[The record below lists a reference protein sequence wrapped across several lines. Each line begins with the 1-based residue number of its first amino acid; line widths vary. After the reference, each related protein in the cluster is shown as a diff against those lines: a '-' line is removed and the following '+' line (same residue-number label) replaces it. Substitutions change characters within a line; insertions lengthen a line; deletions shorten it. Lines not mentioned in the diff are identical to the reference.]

1 VKVLLVHNR
10 YRSAQPSGE
19 NGVVDEE
26 ARLLEDAGCDVHR
39 LELESDQIAGWSPL
53 KRAGLPL
60 RVIWSR
66 RGQQLMTEAIDR
78 SGAELV
84 HVHNTFPLFSP
95 TAFRAA
101 SRRKV
106 TVINTL
112 HNFRPL
118 CPAGTFFR
126 DGHVCEE
133 CLGRAP
139 LPALRHGCYR
149 DSRAATAPLVAMDTL
164 HSVIGTWRQHV
175 DAFITP
181 SAFAM
186 RKYVQAGWER
196 SRFAVKYNTAE
207 DLGLRE
213 GAGDPFVCIGRLYPE
228 KGVDVLLRAWALAFP
243 QGGPRLLIVGSG
255 EVEAPLRQLAA
266 GLRLNGVEFMGQL
279 ARSDALDVMRTA
291 RAVVV
296 PSVWYEVFPRIVCEA
311 YSLGVPVVASRIG
324 SLTEVVQD
332 EVTGLHFEAGS
343 PESLAD
349 ALRTLAASS
358 ELATRLGRAAR
369 AMYDAKLSPQAT
381 TARLLEIY
389 SRAANGTLGGL
400 PRQGVSPAP
409 LHQVAG

>member
-1 VKVLLVHNR
+1 VRVLIVHNR

-26 ARLLEDAGCDVHR
+26 ARLLERAGCEVHR
-39 LELESDQIAGWSPL
+39 LEVESDEIARWPRA

-66 RGQQLMTEAIDR
+66 EGQRLMAEAIARTDPDV
-78 SGAELV
+78 V
-84 HVHNTFPLFSP
+84 HVHNTFPLLSP
-95 TAFRAA
+95 AAFRAA

-106 TVINTL
+106 TVVNTL

-118 CPAGTFFR
+118 CPAATFYR

-149 DSRAATAPLVAMDTL
+149 ESRAATAPLVLMDSL
-164 HSVIGTWRQHV
+164 HAAIGTWRTHV
-175 DAFITP
+175 DAFVTP

-186 RKYVQAGWER
+186 RKYMQAGCER

-213 GAGDPFVCIGRLYPE
+213 GLGEAFVCIGRLYPE
-228 KGVDVLLRAWALAFP
+228 KGVDVLLRAWGLAFP
-243 QGGPRLLIVGSG
+243 DGGPRLVIVGSG
-255 EVEAPLRQLAA
+255 EIEDELRRLAA
-266 GLRLNGVEFMGQL
+266 ELRLQGVEFTGQME
-279 ARSDALDVMRTA
+279 RPDALAVMRSA
-291 RAVVV
+291 RAVIL

-324 SLTEVVQD
+324 ALAEVVTD
-332 EVTGLHFEAGS
+332 EVTGLHFDVGS

-349 ALRTLAASS
+349 ALRTLWSS
-358 ELATRLGRAAR
+358 PELAGRLGAAAR
-369 AMYDAKLSPQAT
+369 EMFDVHLSPQST

-389 SRAANGTLGGL
+389 ERAGRGTLAGL
-400 PRQGVSPAP
+400 PRAGAAVAP
-409 LHQVAG
+409 LGRVAG